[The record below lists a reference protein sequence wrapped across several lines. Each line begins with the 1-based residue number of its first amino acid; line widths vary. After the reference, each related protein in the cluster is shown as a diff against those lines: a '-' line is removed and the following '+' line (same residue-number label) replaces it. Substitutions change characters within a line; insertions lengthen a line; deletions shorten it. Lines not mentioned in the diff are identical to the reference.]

1 MALLTFPLPVSD
13 FMGRLPIAQA
23 TFEIP
28 ESLEVSETDGGD
40 ILTAEIGTRLW
51 RGEITLGK
59 ITRDEEADAATLID
73 VLRSG
78 RTFLAYDVRR
88 PWPRADVNGTI
99 LGASAVQIHT
109 LEANNRQ
116 MRLKG
121 LPPGYELRR
130 GDYIGWDYGA
140 NPVRRAL
147 HKVVDL
153 SVTASGT
160 GITPSF
166 EVVPNIRAGA
176 AVSSAVRL
184 VRAYCTAIIVP
195 GSVSPGASRST
206 LTEGTKFSWQQTLRY

>member
-1 MALLTFPLPVSD
+1 MALTFPLSISD
-13 FMGRLPIAQA
+13 FMGRLPISEA

-40 ILTAEIGTRLW
+40 LLTAEIGTRLW

-73 VLRSG
+73 VLRNG
-78 RTFLAYDVRR
+78 RTFLAFDVRR

-99 LGASAVQIHT
+99 LGASSVQIAA
-109 LEANNRQ
+109 LETSNRE
-116 MRLKG
+116 LSLSG

-130 GDYIGWDYGA
+130 GDYLGFDYGA
-140 NPVRRAL
+140 NPTRRAL
-147 HKVVDL
+147 HKVVNL
-153 SVTASGT
+153 SVTASG
-160 GITPSF
+160 GGVTPLI
-166 EVVPNIRAGA
+166 EVVPNIRQGA
-176 AVSSAVRL
+176 VVGTPVRL

-195 GSVSPGASRST
+195 GSVSPGASRRT